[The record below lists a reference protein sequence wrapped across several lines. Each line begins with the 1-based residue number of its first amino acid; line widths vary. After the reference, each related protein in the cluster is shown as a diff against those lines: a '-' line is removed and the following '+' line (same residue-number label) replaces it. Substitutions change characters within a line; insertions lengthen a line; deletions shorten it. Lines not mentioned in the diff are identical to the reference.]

1 LSDAKWIKITDN
13 YIEYDSNQ
21 WNENKNILQNILPR
35 LNIDI
40 RIACGSFTK
49 KNDLKTIYSDWN
61 IKSENINQNIH
72 DRYIETDK
80 VKILLSSGLYH
91 LSTNSQKDFTYMVK
105 IK

>member
-1 LSDAKWIKITDN
+1 MKYVHKV
-13 YIEYDSNQ
+13 Q
-21 WNENKNILQNILPR
+21 KCENNPKQHETNLCNM
-35 LNIDI
+35 
-40 RIACGSFTK
+40 SF
-49 KNDLKTIYSDWN
+49 IYQFTRASVQ
-61 IKSENINQNIH
+61 NINQNIH